1 MKKLFWVQVMQ
12 FEIFS
17 NVVSVLYSGSA
28 LTLICFAEAQG
39 KVHPAVWL
47 GTQTPLQPL
56 VLQQGRQAQV

>member
-1 MKKLFWVQVMQ
+1 MQ

-56 VLQQGRQAQV
+56 VLQQGLQAQV